1 VGLGG
6 TGLTAL
12 QEAARLGLDAI
23 GIDAG
28 TVAGGAAGR
37 NGGFLLAGLPSFYH
51 RALPILG
58 RGRTRALYELT
69 LEQLDRIATETPDA
83 VRRVGSIRLATS
95 PEEVADCED
104 HLDALRQDGLPA
116 SAYFASEG
124 RGLLIPTDAAFNP
137 LARCRQLAANLVAQ
151 GIQLHEQTAATGIAE
166 GAVETPHGVIRAA
179 HILIATD
186 GGLTTLVPAMKT
198 RVRTARLQMLAT
210 APDRLVSV
218 PRPVYARYGM
228 EYWQQLPGGEIA
240 LGGFR
245 DIGGEAEWTLDPTP
259 SAPVQE
265 ALEQFLREVVG
276 AEAAITH
283 RWAASVGYCEGE
295 LPILEETAPGVWA
308 MGGYNG
314 TGNLIGALCG
324 RAAVEL
330 AIHGQSEI
338 GALLG
343 ARRYGEGG

>member
-1 VGLGG
+1 MGLGG

-12 QEAARLGLDAI
+12 QEATRLGLRAI

-28 TVAGGAAGR
+28 AVAGGAAGR

-51 RALPILG
+51 RAVGILG
-58 RGRTRALYELT
+58 RTRTRSLYELT
-69 LEQLDRIATETPDA
+69 MEQLDRIAAETPEA

-95 PEEVADCED
+95 AEEEADCEA
-104 HLDALRQDGLPA
+104 HLDALRQDNLPVA
-116 SAYFASEG
+116 AYRGAEG
-124 RGLLIPTDAAFNP
+124 RGLLIPTDAAFHP
-137 LARCRQLAANLVAQ
+137 LERCRQLAARLVSQ
-151 GIQLHEQTAATGIAE
+151 GVPLHEHTAATSIAP
-166 GAVETPHGVIRAA
+166 GSVETPRGLISAA
-179 HILIATD
+179 QIVVATD
-186 GGLTTLVPAMKT
+186 GGLATLLPGLKD

-210 APDRLVSV
+210 APEPRVSV

-245 DIGGEAEWTLDPTP
+245 DIGGEAEWTTDSSP
-259 SAPVQE
+259 SPVVQA
-265 ALEQFLREVVG
+265 ALEMFLREHLGVRT
-276 AEAAITH
+276 AITH
-283 RWAASVGYCEGE
+283 RWGASVGFVEGE
-295 LPILEETAPGVWA
+295 LPILEEVEPGIWA

-330 AIHGQSEI
+330 AVHGRSEI
-338 GALLG
+338 GDLLG
-343 ARRYGEGG
+343 ARRYG